1 MLLATAAN
9 ISASTYNLL
18 TWSGWAIVVVCML
31 AVIVPYWR
39 GKSDL
44 LTAWNFALVGMAIF
58 LGVAALEAV
67 DPPKRIFEEK
77 MSFEFPDD
85 YYVATLVRN
94 IFFLACAL
102 FFYYVFPLGKKFASR
117 RFVNSPPWSPLAF
130 GTLLAICG
138 GVAAVSIILSRG
150 EAGFL
155 NKSFLNLGQKAVT
168 FGVAFAFYAWY
179 RNRFSPISL
188 VILLAVVAV
197 ATVYAM
203 GVSHGRR
210 LLLCIAFAPMAV
222 AYWTNWR
229 YKRPVRVLL
238 VGGVGLVC
246 VLTIGLWYQ
255 TFRFFDRGKQA
266 QERTFANA
274 LQAASQ
280 VDVEAML
287 QQVGEW
293 KWRLAQGAYL
303 YSNVVKRLVDTG
315 VLDEEPL
322 YTFQYLVTY
331 PIPRRYWEDKPFP
344 LGARIVTD
352 VLNLP
357 YNTNWG
363 LGVAGQAY
371 YEGDW
376 YALVAYA
383 ALFVILVRLI
393 DEPLKREPNNPY
405 LIAALASASLYVVAW
420 PRGDLGVQGTEILE
434 CFLFLLAMQWAGALL
449 TGAKRGAYAL
459 DFGSVFT
466 AQRKYLPH

>member
-1 MLLATAAN
+1 
-9 ISASTYNLL
+9 
-18 TWSGWAIVVVCML
+18 
-31 AVIVPYWR
+31 VPYWR
-39 GKSDL
+39 GRSDL
-44 LTAWNFALVGMAIF
+44 LTAWNFALAGMAIF

-102 FFYYVFPLGKKFASR
+102 LLYYVVPLGKKFASR
-117 RFVNSPPWSPLAF
+117 RFVNSPPWSPLAY
-130 GTLLAICG
+130 GTLLAICA
-138 GVAAVSIILSRG
+138 GVAATSIILSRG

-188 VILLAVVAV
+188 VILLAVVGV

-238 VGGVGLVC
+238 VGGLGLAF
-246 VLTIGLWYQ
+246 VLAIGLWYQ

-274 LQAASQ
+274 LAAARQ
-280 VDVEAML
+280 VDVDAML
-287 QQVGEW
+287 AQVSEW

-459 DFGSVFT
+459 EFGGVFT